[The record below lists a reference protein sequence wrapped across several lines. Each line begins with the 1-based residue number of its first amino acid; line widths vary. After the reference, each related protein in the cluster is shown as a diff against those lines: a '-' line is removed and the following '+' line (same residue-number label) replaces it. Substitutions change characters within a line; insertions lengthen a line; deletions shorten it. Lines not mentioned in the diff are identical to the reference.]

1 MVTISAK
8 GNFETIC
15 HNFVH
20 AIMSSCLDLCH
31 SSVSS
36 AQAGKNSNISEED
49 VIKLRSW
56 GKHTRQVNS
65 ISITYL
71 KIKTRLFLKHHYLE
85 LFHYCRLHFNHYYW
99 ELFLSS
105 LQALVFLF
113 SALLCTGDQK
123 SCFECAQFFF
133 GSSMNDDHRL
143 NGV

>member
-8 GNFETIC
+8 GNFETLC
-15 HNFVH
+15 HNLVYV
-20 AIMSSCLDLCH
+20 IMSSCLDLCH
-31 SSVSS
+31 SSASS
-36 AQAGKNSNISEED
+36 AHAGKNSNISEED

-71 KIKTRLFLKHHYLE
+71 KIKTHHYLE
-85 LFHYCRLHFNHYYW
+85 LFHYCRLHFNHFYW

-113 SALLCTGDQK
+113 SALLCTGNQK
-123 SCFECAQFFF
+123 SCFECAQFFLV
-133 GSSMNDDHRL
+133 H
-143 NGV
+143 

>member
-1 MVTISAK
+1 MRQFVAIS
-8 GNFETIC
+8 
-15 HNFVH
+15 V
-20 AIMSSCLDLCH
+20 IMSSCLDLCH

-36 AQAGKNSNISEED
+36 ARAGKNSNISGED

-71 KIKTRLFLKHHYLE
+71 KIKTCLFLKHHYLE

-113 SALLCTGDQK
+113 SALLCTGNQK
-123 SCFECAQFFF
+123 SCLNVLNFF
-133 GSSMNDDHRL
+133 GGFIDE
-143 NGV
+143 